1 MAPFYI
7 ASCLYISLVV
17 PLVLK
22 LLVCKVMDGR
32 TLFAG
37 RNLTG
42 KQWYML
48 IFETV
53 SVHSVKNCTARLAK
67 EAVGID
73 SESVE

>member
-1 MAPFYI
+1 M
-7 ASCLYISLVV
+7 V
-17 PLVLK
+17 
-22 LLVCKVMDGR
+22 GR

-48 IFETV
+48 TFKTV
-53 SVHSVKNCTARLAK
+53 SVPLVKNYTAPLAK